1 MMKHYAVIGLCLF
14 CCKSALSESRA
25 VESVNYQA
33 GIGFSKADFDL
44 GQNGESLGI
53 NGVVTL
59 PVAEYFGASL
69 AASHDRSDFE
79 SDLIS
84 CEIRGKRLAAGLFL
98 RDYEKGEFGVS
109 YGHARS
115 ESCAFSSVTG
125 ATIQDVKV
133 DDFTAHASYY
143 FSAWTVGASRS
154 RTVLNRAFDERT
166 SYASSLVATYYPT
179 SNVSISAAADRHD
192 HNDDYRLGV
201 EFQPGFLGNAAS
213 LIGGY
218 VWSPDSRTITIGAT
232 FYFDKR
238 PELIVRDRYY
248 R

>member
-1 MMKHYAVIGLCLF
+1 MKHYAVVGLCFL

-33 GIGFSKADFDL
+33 GIAFSKTAVGF
-44 GQNGESLGI
+44 GGNAKNWGI

-69 AASHDRSDFE
+69 AANYARSDLE
-79 SDLIS
+79 TDLIS
-84 CEIRGKRLAAGLFL
+84 CEPQAKDLTAGFFL

-109 YGHARS
+109 YGHTRS
-115 ESCAFSSVTG
+115 ESCVFSSVTG
-125 ATIQDVKV
+125 ATIRDAQSDH
-133 DDFTAHASYY
+133 FTAHASYY

-154 RTVLNRAFDERT
+154 RTVRTDAFDDQT
-166 SYASSLVATYYPT
+166 SYASSLIAAYYPS

-192 HNDDYRLGV
+192 HSDDYRLRV

-213 LIGGY
+213 LAAGY
-218 VWSPDSRTITIGAT
+218 GWGSDSRTISIGAT

-238 PELIVRDRYY
+238 HELILRDRYY